1 MSLVVAAHARS
12 ENLRGIFAM
21 LASTAVFVINDTLLK
36 LATEA
41 LSTGEAIFLRG
52 IFTTLFC
59 TLLFARHGRPA
70 ALPSVVS
77 PRIIGRAVAEVGSTL
92 FFLSA
97 LARMPIGDAT
107 AILQFTPLAITA
119 GAALFLGERVGWQ
132 RWLATCIGL
141 VGVLIIVRP
150 GGAAFNP
157 YSVLALL
164 SILFGVARDLL
175 TRGIAQSVP
184 SLLIAGISSA
194 AVTLASLGFV
204 AFEAWA
210 WPSFATLLLLV
221 ASGAALVA
229 GQYWLITAMRTGE
242 IAVVAPFRYSVVLWA
257 ILAGYLVWR
266 EAPGSASPSSP
277 RPASTPSCANSDWQP
292 QGESCSRYSE

>member
-1 MSLVVAAHARS
+1 MSLAVSAHIRS
-12 ENLRGIFAM
+12 ENLRGICAM
-21 LASTAVFVINDTLLK
+21 LASTAVFVVNDTLLK

-41 LSTGEAIFLRG
+41 LPTGEAIFLRG
-52 IFTTLFC
+52 MFTTLFC
-59 TLLFARHGRPA
+59 TLLFARPGRSA
-70 ALPSVVS
+70 SLPSVVS
-77 PRIIGRAVAEVGSTL
+77 PRIVGRAVAEVGSTL

-119 GAALFLGERVGWQ
+119 GAALFLGERVGWR
-132 RWLATCIGL
+132 RWLATCVGL

-194 AVTLASLGFV
+194 AVTLASLCFV
-204 AFEAWA
+204 AFETWA
-210 WPSFATLLLLV
+210 WPSLATLLVLV
-221 ASGAALVA
+221 GAGTALVA

-257 ILAGYLVWR
+257 VLAGYLVWR
-266 EAPGSASPSSP
+266 EVPDAASWIGIAIVTAAGLYTFL
-277 RPASTPSCANSDWQP
+277 REQRLATA
-292 QGESCSRYSE
+292 R

>member
-1 MSLVVAAHARS
+1 MSLAVPAHARS

-21 LASTAVFVINDTLLK
+21 LASTAVFVVNDTLLK

-41 LSTGEAIFLRG
+41 LPTGEAIFLRG

-59 TLLFARHGRPA
+59 TLLFARPGKPA
-70 ALPSVVS
+70 TVPFVFS
-77 PRIIGRAVAEVGSTL
+77 PRIVGRAVAEVGSTL

-119 GAALFLGERVGWQ
+119 GAALFLGERVGWR
-132 RWLATCIGL
+132 RWLATCVGL

-184 SLLIAGISSA
+184 SLLIAGVSSA

-204 AFEAWA
+204 AFETWA

-221 ASGAALVA
+221 SSGTALVA

-257 ILAGYLVWR
+257 VLAGYLVWR
-266 EAPGSASPSSP
+266 EAPDSASWIGIAIVTAAGLYTFL
-277 RPASTPSCANSDWQP
+277 REQRLARA
-292 QGESCSRYSE
+292 R